1 MPHICALCAHASIL
15 RMASS
20 YKLFV
25 FKPKSEDI
33 IYIREI
39 FPDTTP
45 MALGGGLPWAGEP
58 SESAAPVMPS
68 VVTAARAAGDQRQL
82 LLPVDAD
89 YSCRSWGETV
99 WYRWYRIGHR
109 SAGSATEE
117 EANGRQESTRGGSSI
132 GMSVR
137 TARTWQT
144 GRLPSE
150 KKGKRWWRTRP
161 DPFAGVWATRT

>member
-58 SESAAPVMPS
+58 SEPAALVMPS
-68 VVTAARAAGDQRQL
+68 VVAAARAAAEL
-82 LLPVDAD
+82 LAVIPAAP
-89 YSCRSWGETV
+89 RGAGE
-99 WYRWYRIGHR
+99 R
-109 SAGSATEE
+109 
-117 EANGRQESTRGGSSI
+117 RGEP
-132 GMSVR
+132 
-137 TARTWQT
+137 
-144 GRLPSE
+144 LPS
-150 KKGKRWWRTRP
+150 GL
-161 DPFAGVWATRT
+161 